1 MSTSPTAGTEQVRE
15 VLPRRDFGALRKAN
29 ANLCYLLIQRSASHA
44 GLEDWSKAADDAKEC
59 VRLAPS
65 FVKGY
70 YRLAVALIE
79 LKDLDKAAAT
89 IQQGLR
95 IDPNNPQLSKQ
106 LRAVRQL
113 KKAGSSG
120 NGALASNSLSH
131 ILPRHKLDDS
141 TARELQDLQN
151 QYAQTNREMG
161 AVQANLNAIQQE
173 SRIAELTKAE
183 LQPLDGSTQCYRQ
196 IGKLFFRSTK
206 DQVVH
211 HLDEQLGDHKKK
223 VKDLTSKMDYLER
236 RLKSQ
241 KQNIDEIVKPIRS
254 SE

>member
-1 MSTSPTAGTEQVRE
+1 M
-15 VLPRRDFGALRKAN
+15 
-29 ANLCYLLIQRSASHA
+29 
-44 GLEDWSKAADDAKEC
+44 
-59 VRLAPS
+59 
-65 FVKGY
+65 KGY

-95 IDPNNPQLSKQ
+95 VDPNNPQLSKQ

-113 KKAGSSG
+113 KRVASAGLGAASS
-120 NGALASNSLSH
+120 SNSLSH
-131 ILPRHKLDDS
+131 TLPRHGLDDA

-151 QYAQTNREMG
+151 QYAQTSREMG
-161 AVQANLNAIQQE
+161 AVQASMNAIQQE

-183 LQPLDGSTQCYRQ
+183 LEPLDGSTQCYRQ
-196 IGKLFFRSTK
+196 IGKLFLRSSK

-211 HLDEQLGDHKKK
+211 HLDEQLEEHKKK
-223 VKDLTSKMDYLER
+223 EKDLTSKMDYLER

-241 KQNIDEIVKPIRS
+241 KQNIDEIVKPVRS

>member
-1 MSTSPTAGTEQVRE
+1 M
-15 VLPRRDFGALRKAN
+15 
-29 ANLCYLLIQRSASHA
+29 QRSASHA
-44 GLEDWSKAADDAKEC
+44 GLEEWSKAADDAKEC
-59 VRLAPS
+59 VRLAPN

-95 IDPNNPQLSKQ
+95 VDPNNPQLSKQ

-113 KKAGSSG
+113 KKAVSSG
-120 NGALASNSLSH
+120 HGVPSASNALSH
-131 ILPRHKLDDS
+131 ALPRHKLDDS

-151 QYAQTNREMG
+151 QYAQTSREMG
-161 AVQANLNAIQQE
+161 AVQANLNTIQQE
-173 SRIAELTKAE
+173 SRIAELTKGE
-183 LQPLDGSTQCYRQ
+183 LEPIDGSTQCYRQ
-196 IGKLFFRSTK
+196 IGKLFLRSSK
-206 DQVVH
+206 DQVVQ
-211 HLDEQLGDHKKK
+211 HLDEQLEDHKKK
-223 VKDLTSKMDYLER
+223 EKDLTSKMDYLER

>member
-1 MSTSPTAGTEQVRE
+1 MIR
-15 VLPRRDFGALRKAN
+15 
-29 ANLCYLLIQRSASHA
+29 RSASHA
-44 GLEDWSKAADDAKEC
+44 GLEEWSKAAIDAKEC
-59 VRLAPS
+59 VRLAPN

-79 LKDLDKAAAT
+79 LKDLDKAAAA

-95 IDPNNPQLSKQ
+95 VDPNNPQLSKQ

-113 KKAGSSG
+113 KKAVSSG
-120 NGALASNSLSH
+120 HGASTSNSLGH
-131 ILPRHKLDDS
+131 TLPRHMLDDA

-151 QYAQTNREMG
+151 QYTQTSREMG
-161 AVQANLNAIQQE
+161 AVQASLNTIQQE
-173 SRIAELTKAE
+173 SRIAELTKGE
-183 LQPLDGSTQCYRQ
+183 LEPLEGSTQCYRQ
-196 IGKLFFRSTK
+196 IGKLFLRSSK
-206 DQVVH
+206 DKVVQ
-211 HLDEQLGDHKKK
+211 HLDEQLDEHKKK
-223 VKDLTSKMDYLER
+223 EKDLTSKMDYLER

>member
-1 MSTSPTAGTEQVRE
+1 MQH
-15 VLPRRDFGALRKAN
+15 
-29 ANLCYLLIQRSASHA
+29 SASHA

-59 VRLAPS
+59 VRLAPN

-70 YRLAVALIE
+70 YRLAVSLIE

-95 IDPNNPQLSKQ
+95 VDPNNPQLSKQ

-113 KKAGSSG
+113 KKAISSG
-120 NGALASNSLSH
+120 HGVPSASNALSH
-131 ILPRHKLDDS
+131 TLPRYKLDDS

-151 QYAQTNREMG
+151 QYAQTSREMG
-161 AVQANLNAIQQE
+161 AVQANLNTIQQE
-173 SRIAELTKAE
+173 SRIAELTKGE
-183 LQPLDGSTQCYRQ
+183 LEPLDGSTQCYRQ
-196 IGKLFFRSTK
+196 IGKLFLRSSK
-206 DQVVH
+206 DQVVQ
-211 HLDEQLGDHKKK
+211 HLDEQLEDHKKK
-223 VKDLTSKMDYLER
+223 EKDLTSKMDYLER

-241 KQNIDEIVKPIRS
+241 KQNIDEIVQPIRS